1 MIIGIWGDDKTCKT
15 TFALTAPKKLAH
27 MEFDI
32 GGYDRAKHRFKE
44 AISTGDIITEHEG
57 HELRYVMPFQYG
69 DMSDLNLVR
78 PSKIVVGMKELFFQ
92 FLSHYMKLVNDP
104 EIATI
109 VIDTGT
115 LLWEVC
121 SSSVLQEKQ
130 ELQFTA
136 DGNLKPGQ
144 QLRTSLNTFE
154 YREPNIRMRG
164 VMYQA
169 KANRTNLI
177 ITHHSTDQYGPVLRG
192 GEVKEEKT
200 GKKERKGWN
209 TLGDSADV
217 IVHTFLKEI
226 DTSKDDTPI
235 MKLKPHA
242 TIDLAECIDLVGVEL
257 RIPTYDKVAKL
268 VEMSKLA
275 AEGE

>member
-44 AISTGDIITEHEG
+44 AISTGDIITEYENE
-57 HELRYVMPFQYG
+57 ELRFIMPFQFN
-69 DMSDLNLVR
+69 DMAELNLVR
-78 PSKIVVGMKELFFQ
+78 PSKIIVGMKELFFK
-92 FLSHYMKLVNDP
+92 FLAQYMKLLTDP
-104 EIATI
+104 EIATV

-121 SSSVLQEKQ
+121 TSSVLQEKQ

-164 VMYQA
+164 IMYQA

-177 ITHHSTDQYGPVLRG
+177 ITHHSADQYGPVQRK
-192 GEVKEEKT
+192 GEITEEKT

-217 IVHTFLKEI
+217 IIHTDIVWEDVDGKKTAMPYGE
-226 DTSKDDTPI
+226 
-235 MKLKPHA
+235 
-242 TIDLAECIDLVGVEL
+242 IDLAECIELVGTRL
-257 RIPTYDKVAKL
+257 RVPTYDKVVRLIEIQK
-268 VEMSKLA
+268 EMV
-275 AEGE
+275 